1 MQLLQ
6 PLKACSMKRPHQE
19 AFAGDLQVPHRVSR
33 KTAPAEVQPRVVQ
46 LLQECV
52 GRYLQFAW

>member
-6 PLKACSMKRPHQE
+6 PLKACSMKRPHEE
-19 AFAGDLQVPHRVSR
+19 AFAGSLQVPHRVRR
-33 KTAPAEVQPRVVQ
+33 KTAHAEVQPRVVQ

-52 GRYLQFAW
+52 GWYLQPAW